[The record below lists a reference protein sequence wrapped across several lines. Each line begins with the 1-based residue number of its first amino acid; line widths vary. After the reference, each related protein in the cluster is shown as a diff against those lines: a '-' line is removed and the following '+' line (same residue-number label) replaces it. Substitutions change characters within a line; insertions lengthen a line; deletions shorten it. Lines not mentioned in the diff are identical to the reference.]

1 MKLTTCIP
9 LLVNIVKY
17 IVDKSRVLKCFTDD
31 DVDFCQMENGIDVP
45 VMDFDPS
52 DESDLE
58 EFDTFESDSSLDIS
72 KLTAGFAART
82 TTEDFT
88 GSLKE
93 TVNVTQTSKV

>member
-1 MKLTTCIP
+1 
-9 LLVNIVKY
+9 
-17 IVDKSRVLKCFTDD
+17 
-31 DVDFCQMENGIDVP
+31 MENGIDVP

-72 KLTAGFAART
+72 KLTAGFDALT